1 MGKAAATAGAA
12 AQAAEDASRND
23 GCGKVDKNASKLAKR
38 EEELQRKKERDAL
51 EEAETATATKK
62 KNEPPKKKT
71 QFELMA
77 LLNPPKKKEKPK
89 KEEPLE
95 RNINH
100 VRMEEAAA
108 AGNAM
113 AASGVDGATA
123 LLQQLKTGATLLTTR
138 MQIPSAVARLRSRH
152 TRNERSRGCE
162 KRIQA

>member
-1 MGKAAATAGAA
+1 MPASNSEEVDI
-12 AQAAEDASRND
+12 AAE
-23 GCGKVDKNASKLAKR
+23 
-38 EEELQRKKERDAL
+38 Q
-51 EEAETATATKK
+51 EAETATTTKK

-108 AGNAM
+108 AGKSAH
-113 AASGVDGATA
+113 AHAFFVTYCTDDDFGIHADRVCCSECGRKWIARRKCDG
-123 LLQQLKTGATLLTTR
+123 G
-138 MQIPSAVARLRSRH
+138 
-152 TRNERSRGCE
+152 
-162 KRIQA
+162 

>member
-1 MGKAAATAGAA
+1 MPASNSEEVDI
-12 AQAAEDASRND
+12 AAE
-23 GCGKVDKNASKLAKR
+23 
-38 EEELQRKKERDAL
+38 Q
-51 EEAETATATKK
+51 EAETATTTKK

-108 AGNAM
+108 AGKSAH
-113 AASGVDGATA
+113 AFFVTYCTDDDFGRVCCSECGRKWIARRKCDG
-123 LLQQLKTGATLLTTR
+123 G
-138 MQIPSAVARLRSRH
+138 
-152 TRNERSRGCE
+152 
-162 KRIQA
+162 